1 MNGRIMKVKNEHSV
15 SVDSGQL
22 MIVDPCYLLS
32 RGDLSKEVYLSI
44 SEATIRQLY
53 GDCVDGLA
61 FAFATG
67 SDGDFK
73 VTTESD
79 SYGVRRVV
87 IEVRP

>member
-1 MNGRIMKVKNEHSV
+1 MTVNVKHSV

-22 MIVDPCYLLS
+22 MVVDPCYLLS
-32 RGDLSKEVYLSI
+32 RGDLSEEVYNSI
-44 SEATIRQLY
+44 SEATIRQEF

-67 SDGDFK
+67 SDGDYE
-73 VTTESD
+73 VRTESD
-79 SYGVRRVV
+79 SFGVRRVV